1 MITPLSLQ
9 TGDKIGIVAPARKIT
24 EMEISSAIS
33 KLEEWGLEVILAGH
47 LFGSYNQYS
56 GSDNERC
63 ADLQKMLDDHSIK
76 AVISARGGY
85 GTVRIINKL
94 NFEKFLKHPKWI
106 IGYSDATVLHNHITQ
121 NLQIETIHG
130 IMPFKFPGDGA
141 DNESTLSLK
150 TALFE
155 GKTGYI
161 SAGHEFN
168 KPGIASGEL
177 TGGNLSILY
186 GLRGTDYDIYTE
198 GKILFLEDLDEYLYH
213 IDRMM
218 MNLKLGG
225 KLEGIKGLLVGG
237 MTEMRDNTVSFGKT
251 AYEIIEEAVREY
263 DFPVAYGFPA
273 GHTEPNKAL
282 ILGRK
287 TEMVVH
293 KDKIIFVQNKR

>member
-1 MITPLSLQ
+1 
-9 TGDKIGIVAPARKIT
+9 
-24 EMEISSAIS
+24 
-33 KLEEWGLEVILAGH
+33 
-47 LFGSYNQYS
+47 
-56 GSDNERC
+56 
-63 ADLQKMLDDHSIK
+63 
-76 AVISARGGY
+76 
-85 GTVRIINKL
+85 
-94 NFEKFLKHPKWI
+94 
-106 IGYSDATVLHNHITQ
+106 
-121 NLQIETIHG
+121 
-130 IMPFKFPGDGA
+130 MPFKFPGDGA